1 MLRFLAGAF
10 LSLSVLSNILKEL
23 DAFSRSQLLPLPQL
37 LDILGHRRGKR
48 AKSQTMLFSS
58 LEFLV
63 FFAIVF
69 TIYYFPPL
77 QKLQVPILIIASFIF
92 YSWSAPALLLILLLS
107 IIINA
112 TASFQVA
119 RISDKKQRLFWALSG
134 VVLNVLILSLFK
146 YAGLLTNFVA
156 DVFNIART
164 EGSLAYLLLKL
175 PLPIGI
181 SFYTFEGISLIVDVL
196 TQKEKSE
203 TESNAYVSPNFTQHL
218 LNTSFFISFFPT
230 LLSGPILKAK
240 TFYPEIAPKYF
251 KDIPGNFIFRSLVVG
266 YFLKMVIADNLKDY
280 TFWISFPEFQGFGT
294 ITNLTLLFGYSI
306 QIFAD
311 FAGYSLIA
319 IGFATALGYKI
330 PDNFDFPYISR
341 SLSEFWR
348 RWHISLSTWL
358 RDYLYFPLGGNR
370 KGKIRTYVNLMTVMT
385 LGGLWHGAAWSYAV
399 WGIYHGF
406 GLAVERFFG
415 FDKSKKKSPEQNQA
429 ETKPMWKQLLFDTL
443 SVLGIFSFVSLGW
456 LLFKLPRFEE
466 AVDFAVTLV
475 RNYKVG
481 PTWSYIL
488 PTLVFSLPVVIYHIP
503 HFPTW
508 QNLIKQDSNKN
519 GQKVWSLYQDLA
531 LGIMLVMIF
540 LNSGSSTQFIYFQF

>member
-1 MLRFLAGAF
+1 
-10 LSLSVLSNILKEL
+10 
-23 DAFSRSQLLPLPQL
+23 
-37 LDILGHRRGKR
+37 
-48 AKSQTMLFSS
+48 MLFNSI
-58 LEFLV
+58 EFLV

-92 YSWSAPALLLILLLS
+92 YSWNAPALLSILLLS
-107 IIINA
+107 IAINA
-112 TASFQVA
+112 TASFQIA
-119 RISDKKQRLFWALSG
+119 RISDKKQRFFWALLG

-164 EGSLAYLLLKL
+164 EGSIAYLFLKL

-181 SFYTFEGISLIVDVL
+181 SFYTFEGISLVVDVL
-196 TQKEKSE
+196 SQKDKSESE
-203 TESNAYVSPNFTQHL
+203 TESHAYVSPKFSQHL
-218 LNTSFFISFFPT
+218 LNTSFFISFFPN
-230 LLSGPILKAK
+230 LLSGPILKSK
-240 TFYPEIAPKYF
+240 TFYPQIEPKYL
-251 KDIPGNFIFRSLVVG
+251 KDISFNFIFRSLTVG
-266 YFLKMVIADNLKDY
+266 YFLKMVVADNLKDY
-280 TFWISFPEFQGFGT
+280 TFWISFPYYQGFGT

-319 IGFATALGYKI
+319 IGLAAALGYKI
-330 PDNFDFPYISR
+330 PDNFNFPYISR

-370 KGKIRTYVNLMTVMT
+370 KGKIRTYLNLMTVMT
-385 LGGLWHGAAWSYAV
+385 LGGLWHGAAWSYAI

-415 FDKSKKKSPEQNQA
+415 FDKSKNKSPEPNSA
-429 ETKPMWKQLLFDTL
+429 ETKPIWLQLLFDSL
-443 SVLGIFSFVSLGW
+443 SVVGIFSFVSFGW

-466 AVDFAVTLV
+466 AVDFAFTLV
-475 RNYKVG
+475 RNYKVKPG
-481 PTWSYIL
+481 WTHII
-488 PTLVFSLPVVIYHIP
+488 PTLIFSIPVVIYHIP

-508 QNLIKQDSNKN
+508 QNLMKHDSLKN
-519 GQKVWSLYQDLA
+519 VQKFWSIYQDVA
-531 LGIMLVMIF
+531 LGIMLAMIF
-540 LNSGSSTQFIYFQF
+540 LNSGSSKQFIYFQF